1 MQPKYHILWLDSTLL
16 LFAGGPYTIP
26 NGIYTEMAC
35 LPQDGQYFFTIYDS
49 AGDGLQS
56 PAFYRVFAM
65 GAQIAEGSAIGAS
78 ESTSFSVSATLNPTP
93 RPTPQPTPQ
102 PVSSVATTPSAPS
115 YTCSFCSGGNFNGA
129 LYLGQLDDGSNLY
142 CVDLMIVSAT
152 ADAELCST
160 LEQYEDLCCPPP
172 ASTAPC
178 SFCSQGVRFDTYE
191 PAVLDDEPVS
201 CGELDNMA
209 KLMNDGSGT
218 CTSIQEFERDCC
230 PSGVDRCEFC
240 SKGLKK
246 PDQDL
251 TKEKDGEW
259 FIDKTKE
266 KITCLDVA
274 VFLAGQSKDS
284 GFCKDWDV
292 FEDRCC

>member
-1 MQPKYHILWLDSTLL
+1 MQQKNHLLWLDSTLL

-102 PVSSVATTPSAPS
+102 PVSSAATTPSAPS

-129 LYLGQLDDGSNLY
+129 LVLDQLDDGSNVF
-142 CVDLMIVSAT
+142 CDDAMIVSAT
-152 ADAELCST
+152 ADAELCSF
-160 LEQYEDLCCPPP
+160 LKQYEDLCCPPP
-172 ASTAPC
+172 ASNPTI
-178 SFCSQGVRFDTYE
+178 R
-191 PAVLDDEPVS
+191 
-201 CGELDNMA
+201 
-209 KLMNDGSGT
+209 K
-218 CTSIQEFERDCC
+218 
-230 PSGVDRCEFC
+230 
-240 SKGLKK
+240 
-246 PDQDL
+246 
-251 TKEKDGEW
+251 
-259 FIDKTKE
+259 
-266 KITCLDVA
+266 
-274 VFLAGQSKDS
+274 
-284 GFCKDWDV
+284 
-292 FEDRCC
+292 